1 MSWTY
6 DDGGRKAAGYRGIT
20 GDCATR
26 AIAIASGMPYQD
38 VYDLV
43 NDFASDEKTRRG
55 KLGFLAA
62 TGRGSGARTG
72 VIGQTMRE
80 IMDHLDWIWT
90 PTMRIG
96 QGCKVHLRADELPSG
111 RLVVSVSRHLTA
123 VIDGV
128 IHDTFDPSRDG

>member
-1 MSWTY
+1 M
-6 DDGGRKAAGYRGIT
+6 A
-20 GDCATR
+20 
-26 AIAIASGMPYQD
+26 
-38 VYDLV
+38 V
-43 NDFASDEKTRRG
+43 FASDEKTRRG

-96 QGCKVHLRADELPSG
+96 QGCKVHLRAYELPSG
-111 RLVVSVSRHLTA
+111 RLVVAVSRHYVA

-128 IHDTFDPSRDG
+128 VRDLYDPTRGGQRCVYGLWQKSVKP